1 MKLEGK
7 PIQKIED
14 ELKKLSDIE
23 FEQKKFHLRMDCEYY
38 EDQIKE
44 NNEYLKFLE
53 SKESKDEAVQ
63 CLKELNEEYNGN
75 LNSCYKLHQLME
87 EMRPEKNNVKLF

>member
-14 ELKKLSDIE
+14 ELKKLSDNE
-23 FEQKKFHLRMDCEYY
+23 FEIKKFHLRMECEYY

-44 NNEYLKFLE
+44 NNEYLKFIE
-53 SKESKDEAVQ
+53 SRESKDEEVQ
-63 CLKELNEEYNGN
+63 CLNELNEEYNRN
-75 LNSCYKLHQLME
+75 LNSCYKLQQLME
-87 EMRPEKNNVKLF
+87 EMRPVER